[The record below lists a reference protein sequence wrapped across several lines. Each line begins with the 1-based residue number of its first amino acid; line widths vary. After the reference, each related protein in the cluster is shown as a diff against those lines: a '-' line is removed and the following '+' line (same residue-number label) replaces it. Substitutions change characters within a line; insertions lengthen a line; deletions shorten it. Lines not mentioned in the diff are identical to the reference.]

1 MINFTHN
8 EKVKKVGRKM
18 KIALF
23 GTNQR
28 QFSKV
33 YTPEVL
39 KKLGEYGELSPKI
52 NKKNLS
58 ENKAFLSEC
67 EIAFATWGMPKF
79 TKEEIKE
86 YMPKLKAVFYSAGTV
101 QYFARP
107 FLESGIK
114 VFSAFAANAVPVAEY
129 TFAQITLASK
139 GYFQSAKCYRTLL
152 PRSFAFANSSP
163 GNFKCKVGLV
173 GLGAIGQAV
182 AKKLRSLDVEVYA
195 YDLFVSQEK
204 ADEFG
209 VKLIGLEELF
219 STCDVISNHL
229 ANKPELK
236 NVFNRKLFSKMKKH
250 STFINTGRGA
260 QVSEYSLALTLI
272 MHPSITFVADV
283 IKNEYFPYI
292 NPLFWC
298 PNAILTP
305 HIAGSTG
312 NEPQRMAYY
321 MTEELERFIKG
332 EQTEYEVTL
341 EALEK
346 MA

>member
-1 MINFTHN
+1 
-8 EKVKKVGRKM
+8 M

-52 NKKNLS
+52 NRRNLE
-58 ENKAFLSEC
+58 ENKAFLADC
-67 EIAFATWGMPKF
+67 EIAFSTWGMPEF

-86 YMPKLKAVFYSAGTV
+86 YMPKLRAVFYSAGTV

-139 GYFQSAKCYRTLL
+139 GYFQAAKYYRTLF
-152 PRSFAFANSSP
+152 PRSFIFADSSP
-163 GNFKCKVGLV
+163 GNFGCRVGLV
-173 GLGAIGQAV
+173 GLGAIGQMV
-182 AKKLRSLDVEVYA
+182 AKRLGELDVEVYA
-195 YDLFVSQEK
+195 YDPFVSEEK
-204 ADEFG
+204 AKELG
-209 VKLIGLEELF
+209 VTLIGLEELF

-229 ANKPELK
+229 ANKSELK
-236 NVFNRKLFSKMKKH
+236 NVFNRKLFSRMKKH

-260 QVSEYSLALTLI
+260 QVAEYSLALSLLL
-272 MHPSITFVADV
+272 HPSRTFVADV

-298 PNAILTP
+298 PNAVLTP

-312 NEPQRMAYY
+312 REPQRMAYY
-321 MTEELERFIKG
+321 MMEETERFIKG
-332 EQTEYEVTL
+332 EQTKYEVTL
-341 EALEK
+341 EALER